1 MACKAILRRVIC
13 GGSCWRWEVRI
24 NIRSYGIVIVRF
36 DGMLCRLKDMRFVWN
51 DWKVKSSAHG

>member
-1 MACKAILRRVIC
+1 MCVACKAILRRVIC

-36 DGMLCRLKDMRFVWN
+36 DGMLYRLKDMRFVWN
-51 DWKVKSSAHG
+51 D